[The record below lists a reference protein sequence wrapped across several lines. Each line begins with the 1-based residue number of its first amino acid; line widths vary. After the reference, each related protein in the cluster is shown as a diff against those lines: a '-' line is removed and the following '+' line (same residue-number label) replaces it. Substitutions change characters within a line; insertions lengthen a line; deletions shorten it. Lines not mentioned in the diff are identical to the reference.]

1 MSVSE
6 SRARFWKDQGRKCSG
21 KGPRKERVRFLTRS
35 VFAFGMCSLSDWVDM
50 QEGNKCSQISRGQ
63 RRTRGR

>member
-1 MSVSE
+1 ML
-6 SRARFWKDQGRKCSG
+6 R